1 MLIAYANTV
10 KSVPDVR
17 ATVSFVKSNQHF
29 LSELQTLASLY
40 KKGHNATK
48 VDLPSCEVANDHVPE
63 VVSAYYSTQL
73 GTTFSHYED
82 EVNKKRKKRPVPVRA
97 YGTRHTS
104 TPGKAESTATPSNK
118 RPRSDGDAEG
128 GTNARTRIMLS

>member
-1 MLIAYANTV
+1 MQLPDPI
-10 KSVPDVR
+10 PDVR
-17 ATVSFVKSNQHF
+17 ATATFVKNNKGF
-29 LSELQTLASLY
+29 VCGLQTLASSY
-40 KKGHNATK
+40 KKGQNATK
-48 VDLPSCEVANDHVPE
+48 VDVPPSEIATDTVPE

-82 EVNKKRKKRPVPVRA
+82 EVNKKRKKRPAPAKA

-128 GTNARTRIMLS
+128 GTNIRTFTTFS